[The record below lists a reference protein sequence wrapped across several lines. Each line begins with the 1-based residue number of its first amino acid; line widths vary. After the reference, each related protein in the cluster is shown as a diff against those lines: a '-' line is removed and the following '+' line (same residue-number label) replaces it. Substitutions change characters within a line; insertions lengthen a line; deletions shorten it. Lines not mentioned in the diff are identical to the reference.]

1 MEKNKNMPRTY
12 FRLRI
17 RNKRLSEKISIIE
30 LRTAIEYHIE
40 ESMLPSDTSLFFFFF
55 LFFSFFI
62 EFFNVSSMC
71 KFVIHVCMI
80 HGNH

>member
-40 ESMLPSDTSLFFFFF
+40 ESMLPSDTSLFFFY
-55 LFFSFFI
+55 
-62 EFFNVSSMC
+62 
-71 KFVIHVCMI
+71 
-80 HGNH
+80 